1 MVKKKPH
8 RRKSNP
14 ASNDETI
21 GETIARECAEKLNH
35 LMKAYEIED
44 GDYFSLAL
52 RLAIDHVP
60 HFRTRIHKNKI
71 QKAESE
77 LVPQIATPINGLRR

>member
-1 MVKKKPH
+1 MAKKKPH

-35 LMKAYEIED
+35 LMKTYEIED
-44 GDYFSLAL
+44 GNYFSLAL

-60 HFRTRIHKNKI
+60 HFRPVGFKT
-71 QKAESE
+71 A
-77 LVPQIATPINGLRR
+77 A